1 MDRKTAVAKIRKCLN
16 LAGSAEPH
24 EAAAALRQA
33 QKLMAEFGVGDFEL
47 AGVGVDEA
55 WVKSSAVARPP
66 RFEVQLASV
75 VAGAFGCEIV
85 FTRRL
90 NATRTRIVGGYAFI
104 GVAPT
109 EQITSYAFTVLAY
122 QLRTARARYVA
133 ETLSRCQPRSRTA
146 RADQFCEGWVT
157 AARRLVQASNASE
170 PDALRLE
177 GYLRAHYADT
187 RSVALR
193 SRAVARHVDPLV
205 DKVRGF
211 ANGAKSQTPW
221 RVAIRSGATH
231 ARMQRVVKDPDT
243 TSSARLPDSSHRSR
257 SSLFASPSSSKANP
271 PKAHPEKAH
280 LCHGVQ
286 LADRRPWSPKNTIR
300 MSAVGRRRLSL
311 MRPGRLPYG
320 RGDF

>member
-33 QKLMAEFGVGDFEL
+33 QKLVAEFGVGDFEL

-55 WVKSSAVARPP
+55 WVKSSASARPP

-90 NATRTRIVGGYAFI
+90 NATRTGIVGGYAFI
-104 GVAPT
+104 GVAPA
-109 EQITSYAFTVLAY
+109 EQIASYAFTVLAR
-122 QLRTARARYVA
+122 QLRAARARYVA
-133 ETLSRCQPRSRTA
+133 ETLRRCQPRNRTA

-157 AARRLVQASNASE
+157 AARRLVQASNVSE

-193 SRAVARHVDPLV
+193 SRAVARHVDPHV

-211 ANGAKSQTPW
+211 ANGAK
-221 RVAIRSGATH
+221 
-231 ARMQRVVKDPDT
+231 
-243 TSSARLPDSSHRSR
+243 ARLHGG
-257 SSLFASPSSSKANP
+257 LPSAQ
-271 PKAHPEKAH
+271 E
-280 LCHGVQ
+280 Q
-286 LADRRPWSPKNTIR
+286 LTLGCSE
-300 MSAVGRRRLSL
+300 S
-311 MRPGRLPYG
+311 
-320 RGDF
+320 